1 MRLAPND
8 ILFAHIAL
16 HVVPDLSPSA
26 RRVGAAII
34 EHFNKRTGQ
43 CDPSIERLGRLLGL
57 SPTSVKAATAELC
70 RGDSALFDRI
80 VNGGHSHRTAYLPR
94 WDRLNDIIADWDL
107 RLKDGTAPS
116 KGRKIGSLR
125 AGKPAVEGPRNRP
138 QTDRRNRGCRLR
150 GWMIVGKFP
159 TALPLRSVAMGFGMK
174 PRPSGRAILSM
185 LCPAERA
192 RRRQT
197 PPKRLKRGG
206 WLCGSPS
213 SPHMNVNRHGLRRW
227 VNRHDLR
234 KQPGFG
240 SSPAAPARG

>member
-80 VNGGHSHRTAYLPR
+80 VNGGHCAPHCLSPALGSAERHHR
-94 WDRLNDIIADWDL
+94 RLGPQIEGWNCPVEGPKN
-107 RLKDGTAPS
+107 RLF
-116 KGRKIGSLR
+116 KGRK
-125 AGKPAVEGPRNRP
+125 AG
-138 QTDRRNRGCRLR
+138 C
-150 GWMIVGKFP
+150 
-159 TALPLRSVAMGFGMK
+159 
-174 PRPSGRAILSM
+174 
-185 LCPAERA
+185 
-192 RRRQT
+192 
-197 PPKRLKRGG
+197 
-206 WLCGSPS
+206 
-213 SPHMNVNRHGLRRW
+213 
-227 VNRHDLR
+227 
-234 KQPGFG
+234 
-240 SSPAAPARG
+240 